1 MEVPLIDLKIQSR
14 AIKKEIFQL
23 WDEIFDSG
31 SFVGGE
37 HVAGFEAEF
46 ATACDV
52 QHCVS
57 VNSGTDALRFIF
69 LALGLGPGDEVITVP
84 NTFIGTTEAISQ
96 AGGKIVF
103 VDVDPVTYTINP
115 EKLELAITSRTRG
128 IVPVHIFG
136 HTADMDLILAMSEKY
151 GLWVVED
158 GCQAHLA
165 EYKGRKA
172 GSIGIAGAFSFYPAK
187 NMGACGEAGAV
198 TTDDAELAAKVHM
211 LRDHGQKDRYCH
223 EVEGYN
229 GRCDA
234 LQAAALRIKLKYLP
248 AWNEARRKNA
258 DLYMRK
264 LESVDG
270 IGLPKV
276 AEDCLAVFHQFVV
289 QLDNRDEV
297 AAALREEGIVTGCH
311 YPIPLHLQQAYAH
324 MALSSGSFPV
334 AERCA
339 ERFLSLP
346 MFPELTTEQIVYVC
360 ERLQV
365 AVEKVARKH

>member
-1 MEVPLIDLKIQSR
+1 MMEVPQIDLKIHNR

-23 WDEIFDSG
+23 WEEIFDSG

-46 ATACDV
+46 AMACNV
-52 QHCVS
+52 QYCVS

-69 LALGLGPGDEVITVP
+69 LALGLRPGDEVITVP

-103 VDVDPVTYTINP
+103 VDVDPATYTMNP
-115 EKLELAITSRTRG
+115 EKLESAITSRTRG

-136 HTADMDLILAMSEKY
+136 HTADMDAIVAVAEKY

-158 GCQAHLA
+158 ACQAHLA

-172 GSIGIAGAFSFYPAK
+172 GSLGIAGAFSFYPAK
-187 NMGACGEAGAV
+187 NIGACGEAGAV
-198 TTDDAELAAKVHM
+198 TTNDARLAERVGM
-211 LRDHGQKDRYCH
+211 LRDHGQKDKYRH
-223 EVEGYN
+223 QMEGYN

-234 LQAAALRIKLKYLP
+234 LQAAVLRIKLKYLP
-248 AWNEARRKNA
+248 GWNEARRKNA
-258 DLYMRK
+258 GFYIRK
-264 LESVDG
+264 LKSVDSMR
-270 IGLPKV
+270 LPEV
-276 AEDCLAVFHQFVV
+276 AEGCLPVFHQFVV
-289 QLDNRDEV
+289 QIDNRDVV
-297 AAALREEGIVTGCH
+297 AASLREEGINTGCH
-311 YPIPLHLQQAYAH
+311 YPIPLHFQEAYSH
-324 MALSSGSFPV
+324 LELPTGSFSV
-334 AERCA
+334 AETCA

-360 ERLQV
+360 ERLQA
-365 AVEKVARKH
+365 AVEKLGRK

>member
-1 MEVPLIDLKIQSR
+1 MAV
-14 AIKKEIFQL
+14 
-23 WDEIFDSG
+23 
-31 SFVGGE
+31 
-37 HVAGFEAEF
+37 
-46 ATACDV
+46 
-52 QHCVS
+52 
-57 VNSGTDALRFIF
+57 FIF

-103 VDVDPVTYTINP
+103 VDVDPVTYTMNP
-115 EKLELAITSRTRG
+115 EKLKLAITSRTKG

-198 TTDDAELAAKVHM
+198 TTDDAGLAAKVHM

-223 EVEGYN
+223 EMEGYN

-258 DLYMRK
+258 SLYISK
-264 LESVDG
+264 LKRVDD

-276 AEDCLAVFHQFVV
+276 VEGCLAVFHQFVV
-289 QLDNRDEV
+289 QIDNRDEV
-297 AAALREEGIVTGCH
+297 VEALKEEGISTGCH
-311 YPIPLHLQQAYAH
+311 YPIPLHLQQAYVH
-324 MALSSGSFPV
+324 MELSSGSFPV

-346 MFPELTTEQIVYVC
+346 MFPELTTEQIVYVS

-365 AVEKVARKH
+365 AVEKVVRKH